1 MRPLAAKKRRRGIPA
16 PPLGLIVRMIP
27 TRCMAIILA
36 AVAAAIV
43 TRAAADDTPVDL
55 ELVLAVDISGSM
67 DEGERALQRGGYVQ
81 AFLHPQVIGAIAD
94 GVHGSIAVTYVEW
107 AGPRAQAVV
116 IPWRA
121 VDDRASAGA
130 FAAALKAAPTAHIHG
145 TSISGALAFASTL
158 FDGNGFAGARQAI
171 DVSGDG
177 PNNMGPPVV
186 PVRDAV
192 VERGITINGLPL
204 TLRAGSPW
212 SAPFGAEA
220 RLLDVYYEDCVI
232 GGPGA
237 FLLSVQAPEQ
247 LADAIRRKLVLE
259 IAGRAPALMPA
270 QRAPRPPGIDCLIG
284 EKTRPAWL
292 DENR

>member
-1 MRPLAAKKRRRGIPA
+1 MRQLAA
-16 PPLGLIVRMIP
+16 
-27 TRCMAIILA
+27 ILA
-36 AVAAAIV
+36 MSITRRLAVVLAAIFVATAAA
-43 TRAAADDTPVDL
+43 AAADDMPVDL
-55 ELVLAVDISGSM
+55 ELVLAVDVSGSM
-67 DEGERALQRGGYVQ
+67 DEGERALQRDGYIG
-81 AFLHPQVIGAIAD
+81 AFLHPEVIAAIGS
-94 GVHGSIAVTYVEW
+94 GVYGRIAVTYLEW

-116 IPWRA
+116 IPWRPL
-121 VDDRASAGA
+121 DGQASAES
-130 FAAALKAAPTAHIHG
+130 FAAALKAAPTSHIHG

-192 VERGITINGLPL
+192 VARGVTINGLPL

-212 SAPFGAEA
+212 SAPYGGMAA
-220 RLLDVYYEDCVI
+220 GLLDTYYEDCVI

-237 FLLSVQAPEQ
+237 FFLSVRAPEQ

-259 IAGRAPALMPA
+259 IAGRPPTLTPA
-270 QRAPRPPGIDCLIG
+270 QVVRRPPRIDCLIG
-284 EKTRPAWL
+284 ERTRPSWL